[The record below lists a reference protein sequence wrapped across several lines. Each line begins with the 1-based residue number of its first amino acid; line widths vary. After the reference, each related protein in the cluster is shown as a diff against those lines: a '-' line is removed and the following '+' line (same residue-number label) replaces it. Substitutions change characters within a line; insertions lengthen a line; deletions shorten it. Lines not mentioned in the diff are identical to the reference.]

1 MRRATFWR
9 SCSYAIRFDRTVPS
23 DIPICIDLS
32 DEELSIV
39 QDVLRRHVPEREV
52 WAFGSRARHTAKKFS
67 DLDLAVMGESPL
79 GLSLQAAMNEAF
91 QESALPFK
99 VDLVDWASITPAF
112 RQVIE
117 RGRVRLR

>member
-1 MRRATFWR
+1 MTA
-9 SCSYAIRFDRTVPS
+9 PS

-67 DLDLAVMGESPL
+67 DLDLAVIGETPL
-79 GLSLQAAMNEAF
+79 GLALQAAMNEAF

>member
-1 MRRATFWR
+1 MTA
-9 SCSYAIRFDRTVPS
+9 PS
-23 DIPICIDLS
+23 DNPIRIDLS
-32 DEELSIV
+32 AEELSIV

-52 WAFGSRARHTAKKFS
+52 WAFRSRARHTAKKFS

-79 GLSLQAAMNEAF
+79 GLALQAAMNEAF

-117 RGRVRLR
+117 RSRVRLR